1 MKKIIL
7 LLLFAFILFSCSKDN
22 DSLTFSLDLKTTPNE
37 SGIISYRTNET
48 SSASGNYNFIPG
60 TIVELTAH
68 QKDGWTFVEWTGDLA
83 HPKSEIKIN
92 STSTN
97 PLEITMNMSR
107 SITAKFA
114 KVFIIESNGRLRC
127 PNAKR
132 GDKTIINGK
141 KYVAVKYPE
150 DIGKYLLHPE
160 YDPSRICTTQVTYL
174 SEMFAAGIKS
184 YNTFNEDIS
193 NWDVSNV
200 TSMYKMF
207 YRSRFNKDIS
217 SWCVEKIKTEPG
229 LFTTND
235 SWPEEFRPK
244 WGTCP

>member
-150 DIGKYLLHPE
+150 DIGKYLLDPE

-235 SWPEEFRPK
+235 SWPEAFRPK